1 LGKQLR
7 QLRQKKA
14 YPANASL
21 SVERAMNPSFAGK
34 VVLITGGT
42 SGIGRATAV
51 AFAEQG
57 ANVVVAGRREA
68 EGAESVRLVEK
79 TGGNGLFV
87 RTDVAIEK
95 EVEAMVARTVEY
107 FGRLD
112 FAFNN
117 AGVSGGE
124 MDSGKGIANTN
135 EFFNRIMDANVRGVF
150 FSLKHEI
157 PAILQSGGGAIVN
170 NASVAGLSAIMPGT
184 PIYTASKFAVV
195 GLTRS
200 VALEFAAKG
209 VRVNAVCPAIIETE
223 MTEKA
228 RQNNELRAKL
238 MARHPI
244 GRFGQSEEVAAAV
257 LYLCSPGAAFIT
269 GVALPVDGG
278 LLA

>member
-1 LGKQLR
+1 
-7 QLRQKKA
+7 
-14 YPANASL
+14 
-21 SVERAMNPSFAGK
+21 MNSSFTGK

-51 AFAEQG
+51 AFAQQG

-68 EGAESVRLVEK
+68 DGAESVRLVEK
-79 TGGNGLFV
+79 SGGHGLFV

-117 AGVSGGE
+117 AGVSGE
-124 MDSGKGIANTN
+124 MDSGKGVANTN
-135 EFFNRIMDANVRGVF
+135 EVFNRIIDTNVRGVF

-170 NASVAGLSAIMPGT
+170 NASVAGLRASIPGI

-195 GLTRS
+195 GLTKS

-223 MTEKA
+223 MTEKL
-228 RQNNELRAKL
+228 RHKNELRAKL
-238 MARHPI
+238 VAMHPI

-257 LYLCSPGAAFIT
+257 LYLCSPGATFVT
-269 GVALPVDGG
+269 GAALPVDGG
-278 LLA
+278 VLA

>member
-1 LGKQLR
+1 MLSLR
-7 QLRQKKA
+7 SER
-14 YPANASL
+14 
-21 SVERAMNPSFAGK
+21 SVPQRSKRLQNTFTMKSSFAGK
-34 VVLITGGT
+34 VALITGGT

-79 TGGNGLFV
+79 TGGNSLFI

-117 AGVSGGE
+117 AGISGE
-124 MDSGKGIANTN
+124 IDLGKGIANTN
-135 EFFNRIMDANVRGVF
+135 DFFNRIMDTNVRGVF
-150 FSLKHEI
+150 FSLKYEI
-157 PAILQSGGGAIVN
+157 PAILKSGGGAIVN
-170 NASVAGLSAIMPGT
+170 NASVAGLSAIIAGQ

-209 VRVNAVCPAIIETE
+209 IRVNAVCPAIIETE
-223 MTEKA
+223 MTEGLQ
-228 RQNNELRAKL
+228 QNNELRANF

-244 GRFGQSEEVAAAV
+244 GRFGQSEEIAAAV
-257 LYLCSPGAAFIT
+257 LFLCSPGAAFIT
-269 GVALPVDGG
+269 GAALPVDGG
-278 LLA
+278 VLA

>member
-1 LGKQLR
+1 
-7 QLRQKKA
+7 
-14 YPANASL
+14 
-21 SVERAMNPSFAGK
+21 MNPSFAGK

-68 EGAESVRLVEK
+68 EGAESVMLVEK
-79 TGGNGLFV
+79 AGGNGLFV

-107 FGRLD
+107 FGQLD

-117 AGVSGGE
+117 AGVSGRE
-124 MDSGKGIANTN
+124 RDSGKGIANTN
-135 EFFNRIMDANVRGVF
+135 EFFNRIMDTNVRGVF

-170 NASVAGLSAIMPGT
+170 NASVAGLRAFITGI

-209 VRVNAVCPAIIETE
+209 VRVNAVCPATIETE
-223 MTEKA
+223 MTERL
-228 RQNNELRAKL
+228 RQNNELRAKFIA
-238 MARHPI
+238 MHPI
-244 GRFGQSEEVAAAV
+244 GRFGQLEEVAAAV

-278 LLA
+278 ALA

>member
-1 LGKQLR
+1 MK
-7 QLRQKKA
+7 
-14 YPANASL
+14 S
-21 SVERAMNPSFAGK
+21 SFAGK
-34 VVLITGGT
+34 VALITGGT

-135 EFFNRIMDANVRGVF
+135 EFFNRIMDTNLRGVF

-170 NASVAGLSAIMPGT
+170 NASVAGLRAIMPGT

-223 MTEKA
+223 MTA
-228 RQNNELRAKL
+228 WLSQNNELRAKI
-238 MARHPI
+238 MAMHPI

-269 GVALPVDGG
+269 GVALPLDGG

>member
-1 LGKQLR
+1 
-7 QLRQKKA
+7 
-14 YPANASL
+14 
-21 SVERAMNPSFAGK
+21 MNPSFAQK

-87 RTDVAIEK
+87 RADVTIEK

-124 MDSGKGIANTN
+124 RGSGKGIANTN

-170 NASVAGLSAIMPGT
+170 NASVAGLRAIVAGA

-200 VALEFAAKG
+200 VAIEFAAKG

-223 MTEKA
+223 MTEWLS
-228 RQNNELRAKL
+228 QNNEVRAKN
-238 MARHPI
+238 MALHPI

>member
-1 LGKQLR
+1 MK
-7 QLRQKKA
+7 
-14 YPANASL
+14 S
-21 SVERAMNPSFAGK
+21 SFAGK
-34 VVLITGGT
+34 VALITGGT

-57 ANVVVAGRREA
+57 ANVVVAGRRQS
-68 EGAESVRLVEK
+68 EGAESVRRIEK
-79 TGGNGLFV
+79 TGNNGLFV

-117 AGVSGGE
+117 AGVSGEE
-124 MDSGKGIANTN
+124 MNSGNGIAKTN
-135 EFFNRIMDANVRGVF
+135 DFFNHIMDTNVRGVF

-157 PAILQSGGGAIVN
+157 PAILKSGGGAIVN
-170 NASVAGLSAIMPGT
+170 NASVAGLRAIIPGQ

-209 VRVNAVCPAIIETE
+209 IRVNAVCPAIIETE
-223 MTEKA
+223 MTETL
-228 RQNNELRAKL
+228 RQNNELRANF

-244 GRFGQSEEVAAAV
+244 GRFGQSEEIAAAV

-269 GVALPVDGG
+269 GTALPVDGG
-278 LLA
+278 VLA